1 MVSGVACQHASR
13 RVSTSE
19 DQIVDERGSH
29 NCVHVFVVDED
40 GDPVTGQ
47 DVSAHFSSAVGPGAV
62 HHQYA
67 DVKGHAEFLREHPA
81 EPLHVKLFVRGQSL
95 GPYTVENEA
104 TYTVEISRE

>member
-62 HHQYA
+62 HHT
-67 DVKGHAEFLREHPA
+67 
-81 EPLHVKLFVRGQSL
+81 VRRCEGAR
-95 GPYTVENEA
+95 GVFT
-104 TYTVEISRE
+104 